1 MEPQDDSIPS
11 SSTHM
16 DQRDQLEKTRS
27 EMKEV
32 LEENTRLKQYLE
44 QITKEH
50 KELEAKFHEIVQQD
64 EEQEGEEEESTK
76 SKEAA
81 ALLMLEEEGEQLV
94 SLSLG
99 RSSELMMMKK
109 MKTNLEQVKGGRL
122 NSTSTST
129 SLSLS
134 LDYSNKSISNGETS
148 CPDHDPRK
156 GSPLSSFEDHPV
168 KEDADWPP
176 PPSTDNNSNKRSSS
190 TSEIEEEVSQQQ
202 NPAPKKARV
211 SVRARCDTPTMNDG
225 CQWRKYGQKIAK
237 GNPCPRAYYR
247 CTVGPTCPVRK
258 QVQRCADDMSIL
270 ITTYEGNHNH
280 PLPMSATAMAST
292 TSAAASMLL
301 TGSSS
306 TTATQTTAATNLN
319 GLNYYI
325 NNSETNNNTS
335 PFSSSSRPPFYF
347 HNTSTNINNYN
358 SPYSPSPTCPTITLD
373 LASNPNNTTTNIGNN
388 LPLMPSN
395 LTRFSSFTRF
405 PPTSLNFAASTP
417 AFWAGTNI
425 NNNGILN
432 YGIANTSISTTST
445 STTSQLPYHSTGRHM
460 AAGPSS
466 SMVAAATKAITS
478 DPTFQSALAAAL
490 TSIIG
495 NANATNNNAST
506 KSNNGNLFPLASS
519 SSSSGH
525 GQAPGAVGKESSTP
539 GGSMLSSST
548 HKDNNIESA
557 TRRNINQL
565 MFLPPSRSASDS
577 PPQSDH
583 NKDR

>member
-1 MEPQDDSIPS
+1 
-11 SSTHM
+11 
-16 DQRDQLEKTRS
+16 
-27 EMKEV
+27 MKEV

-134 LDYSNKSISNGETS
+134 LDYSNKSISNGET
-148 CPDHDPRK
+148 
-156 GSPLSSFEDHPV
+156 
-168 KEDADWPP
+168 
-176 PPSTDNNSNKRSSS
+176 STDNNSNKRSSS

-325 NNSETNNNTS
+325 NNSETNNNT
-335 PFSSSSRPPFYF
+335 
-347 HNTSTNINNYN
+347 TNINNYN

-373 LASNPNNTTTNIGNN
+373 LASNPNNTTTSTTTTCSSNIGNN

-405 PPTSLNFAASTP
+405 PPTSLNFAASTHEP
-417 AFWAGTNI
+417 PTSAAAFWAGTNI

-466 SMVAAATKAITS
+466 SERPFMLPGSDHHNSRMVAAATKAITS

>member
-1 MEPQDDSIPS
+1 
-11 SSTHM
+11 
-16 DQRDQLEKTRS
+16 
-27 EMKEV
+27 
-32 LEENTRLKQYLE
+32 
-44 QITKEH
+44 
-50 KELEAKFHEIVQQD
+50 
-64 EEQEGEEEESTK
+64 
-76 SKEAA
+76 
-81 ALLMLEEEGEQLV
+81 
-94 SLSLG
+94 
-99 RSSELMMMKK
+99 
-109 MKTNLEQVKGGRL
+109 
-122 NSTSTST
+122 
-129 SLSLS
+129 
-134 LDYSNKSISNGETS
+134 
-148 CPDHDPRK
+148 
-156 GSPLSSFEDHPV
+156 
-168 KEDADWPP
+168 
-176 PPSTDNNSNKRSSS
+176 
-190 TSEIEEEVSQQQ
+190 
-202 NPAPKKARV
+202 
-211 SVRARCDTPTMNDG
+211 MNDG

-358 SPYSPSPTCPTITLD
+358 SPYSPSPT
-373 LASNPNNTTTNIGNN
+373 S
-388 LPLMPSN
+388 
-395 LTRFSSFTRF
+395 
-405 PPTSLNFAASTP
+405 TSLNFAASTHEP
-417 AFWAGTNI
+417 PTSAAAFWAGTNI

-432 YGIANTSISTTST
+432 YGIANTSISTTSN
-445 STTSQLPYHSTGRHM
+445 HSTGRHM

-466 SMVAAATKAITS
+466 SERPFMLPGSDHHNSRMVAAATKAITS

-525 GQAPGAVGKESSTP
+525 GQAPGAVGKESSMP

-548 HKDNNIESA
+548 HKDNNIEGA